1 MFILG
6 LPASVVVRLASHHH
20 CLSGSVS
27 YILRESDVWGQ
38 LLENNEMRG
47 SPNIS
52 NTNTNSKQVL
62 AEMNYRRAK
71 ERILFGQSGARLCVS
86 GTWEAGR
93 GSLR

>member
-20 CLSGSVS
+20 CLSWNVS
-27 YILRESDVWGQ
+27 NILRENDVGGE
-38 LLENNEMRG
+38 LFENDNMSG

-52 NTNTNSKQVL
+52 NTNTKQVL
-62 AEMNYRRAK
+62 AEMNYRRAR

-86 GTWEAGR
+86 GMWEAGR
-93 GSLR
+93 GSSR